1 MADTDRQLTGILG
14 VLAEGVRFRILS
26 LIASKGELTAK
37 DILSEFE
44 FTQPTLSHHMACLTE
59 AGLVNVE
66 RKGRFAYYSINKNT
80 IELVSSAIAS
90 LKESPKKA
98 VKAKS
103 ADENVI
109 EQLIKVNKLILSPA
123 TILALLDKALYRVT
137 NMANYTLFMVKI
149 SF

>member
-66 RKGRFAYYSINKNT
+66 RKGRFAYYSINKKT
-80 IELVSSAIAS
+80 IELVSSAIDS

-98 VKAKS
+98 VKAK
-103 ADENVI
+103 EV
-109 EQLIKVNKLILSPA
+109 
-123 TILALLDKALYRVT
+123 TIVTSFCYITLPSNSECLMTGINNHFSLDR
-137 NMANYTLFMVKI
+137 
-149 SF
+149 